1 MKHVCCLLVL
11 VLAGCGQSFK
21 SGDLVVVRGIDSKPW
36 IIAKSVADLEQVERA
51 LTSTTPTAM
60 PADSFEVP
68 YPVEATVKSQ
78 SGRYVEVRCTTDEV
92 FDITG
97 FVDSHKVK
105 IKPADPSE
113 TVTAKMEREQIIER
127 RAANK

>member
-21 SGDLVVVRGIDSKPW
+21 SGDLVVVRGIDGKSW
-36 IIAKSVADLEQVERA
+36 IIAKSVADLEQVDRA
-51 LTSTTPTAM
+51 LTSSTPTAM
-60 PADSFEVP
+60 PADSYEIP

-78 SGRYVEVRCTTDEV
+78 SGRFVEVRCTTYETL
-92 FDITG
+92 DITG
-97 FVDSHKVK
+97 FVDSSKVK

-113 TVTAKMEREQIIER
+113 TVTAKMEREQIIEQR
-127 RAANK
+127 TAKK